1 MAVVLVVDDEWGIA
15 HFLDEVLTDQ
25 GHKVIVANNGR
36 QALELAAEQ
45 VPALV
50 VTDYMMPVMDGAGL
64 LEALAANPDLAGV
77 PIILM
82 SSMPEETVAERC
94 SGYAVFVRKPFRI
107 FDLIDVV
114 ADLVGGQRPR

>member
-114 ADLVGGQRPR
+114 ADLVGG